1 MDEISRDF
9 QQTALPFAIWG
20 FFVGI
25 LLPYVPESLKLPA
38 SSLVTESIAANTV
51 TSLLYFS
58 MLGCGV
64 FLALFGVVED
74 ENTIRHRI
82 YDWLIRRPMRFG
94 MTFAA
99 VAVGALFGAG
109 LSALCHRQMG
119 ASVTILGGSSVMA
132 VAYAEMFLL
141 ARLVVGPAPK
151 VRRVVYARLAGLLIL
166 GLLLVIVRVNFANA
180 A

>member
-9 QQTALPFAIWG
+9 RQTALPFAVWG
-20 FFVGI
+20 FLVGFF
-25 LLPYVPESLKLPA
+25 LPYVPEAFRLPA

-51 TSLLYFS
+51 TSFLYFS

-64 FLALFGVVED
+64 FLTIFGVVED
-74 ENTIRHRI
+74 QNTIRRKL
-82 YDWLIRRPMRFG
+82 YDWLIRRPIRFG

-99 VAVGALFGAG
+99 VAVGVLFGAA
-109 LSALCHRQMG
+109 LSAFCHWQLEAIMTIMG
-119 ASVTILGGSSVMA
+119 GAAVMA

-141 ARLVVGPAPK
+141 ARLVVGPAPRI
-151 VRRVVYARLAGLLIL
+151 RRVIYARLAGLLVL
-166 GLLLVIVRVNFANA
+166 CLLLVVAWTVSANA